1 MTHTPHELSE
11 AFPEDAD
18 TIHLLKT
25 KDQHFARMADE
36 YHRLNRAIHR
46 AETDIEPVADFTL
59 EDMKKE
65 RLRLLDEIAVQLKS
79 APTNG

>member
-11 AFPEDAD
+11 AFPQDAA
-18 TIHLLKT
+18 TIHALKAQ
-25 KDQHFARMADE
+25 DAHFARMADE
-36 YHRLNRAIHR
+36 YHRLNRIIHR

-65 RLRLLDEIAVQLKS
+65 RLRLLDAIGSQIRS
-79 APTNG
+79 ATAAG